1 MAAAIQS
8 IAITGTK
15 DRTSPKPHT
24 VYEISI
30 KTPMRSWQ
38 MWRRYSEFVN
48 LHEELIKTCTA
59 PPPAELPGKHIWSFT
74 SSFHNEGLI
83 QERKDGLEKYLRS
96 IVASKDAQWRE
107 NPAFRQF
114 LAVPATK
121 YQETQAA
128 KATMNTSVFST
139 ASWIEEHSELQML
152 VRNVRASLNKR
163 DSLWDSGDTRDSNA
177 ANIQAKRQLADL
189 VDRVGNLA
197 QGLKSLSEAGLSSG
211 ELQRRTDMVTRLQD
225 DCEQLNQILAIARNP
240 NRRSNAP
247 PTSADSMA
255 GPSNQRSSLLGGAS
269 RPVARVFGA
278 PQPVPEETA
287 ETRPLDD
294 RGLVQ
299 LQHHKMKE
307 QDSQLDNLS
316 AILQRQMHIGQ
327 AISTEID
334 EQNEILDQMSED
346 VDRVTGKIKKANN
359 TMSKLS

>member
-1 MAAAIQS
+1 
-8 IAITGTK
+8 
-15 DRTSPKPHT
+15 
-24 VYEISI
+24 
-30 KTPMRSWQ
+30 
-38 MWRRYSEFVN
+38 
-48 LHEELIKTCTA
+48 
-59 PPPAELPGKHIWSFT
+59 
-74 SSFHNEGLI
+74 
-83 QERKDGLEKYLRS
+83 
-96 IVASKDAQWRE
+96 
-107 NPAFRQF
+107 
-114 LAVPATK
+114 
-121 YQETQAA
+121 
-128 KATMNTSVFST
+128 MNTSVFST